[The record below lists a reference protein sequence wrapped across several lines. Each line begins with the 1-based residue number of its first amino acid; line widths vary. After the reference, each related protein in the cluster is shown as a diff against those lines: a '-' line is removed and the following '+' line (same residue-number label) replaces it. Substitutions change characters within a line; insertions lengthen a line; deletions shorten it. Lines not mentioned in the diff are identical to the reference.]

1 MIGRRPI
8 ADPIHHKDRP
18 VPRSTLPACLLPVS
32 LLACP
37 LLALPLLAS
46 AAEPLPQARAYTTRE
61 SWRQP
66 IAPVRIAERTWHV
79 GTAGITAL
87 LLKTDAGAILIDGGV
102 AQAADMLLANLR
114 TLGVEPGELKLI
126 LTSHA
131 HGDHAGPLAAVQR
144 ATGARVLASAESA
157 WLLAHGGSDDLH
169 FGDEILFPPVT
180 TDRLVH
186 DGEAVELGG
195 LRLTA
200 HLIPGH
206 TPGSTA
212 WTWTDAREGK
222 PVRIAY
228 VDSLTAPGYR
238 VHGHPRLPNLPADYA
253 RSFDLVRQ
261 LPCDL
266 LLTPHPDASGWSYA
280 DGKAVQA
287 TPMDCRAYADA
298 AERALAAQV
307 RAAPAADD

>member
-1 MIGRRPI
+1 MRPI
-8 ADPIHHKDRP
+8 DCNAPSKEP
-18 VPRSTLPACLLPVS
+18 NVPKSPL
-32 LLACP
+32 LLAG
-37 LLALPLLAS
+37 LLLSLPGVAS
-46 AAEPLPQARAYTTRE
+46 ATDPLPQAQAYTTRE

-87 LLKTDAGAILIDGGV
+87 LVNTDDGAILIDGGV

-114 TLGVEPGELKLI
+114 TLGVAPGELKLI

-169 FGDEILFPPVT
+169 FGDEILFPPVR

-186 DGEAVELGG
+186 DGEVVELGG
-195 LRLTA
+195 VRLTA
-200 HLIPGH
+200 HFVPGH

-212 WTWTDAREGK
+212 WTWTDTRDGQ

-228 VDSLTAPGYR
+228 VDSLSAPGYTL
-238 VHGHPRLPNLPADYA
+238 HGHARYPKLTADYA
-253 RSFDLVRQ
+253 RSFDIVRQ

-266 LLTPHPDASGWSYA
+266 LLTPHPDASGWVFA
-280 DGKAVQA
+280 DGKATQS
-287 TPMDCRAYADA
+287 TPTDCRAYADE
-298 AERALAAQV
+298 AEKALAAQS
-307 RAAPAADD
+307 DT